1 METCSVV
8 PTFESVDEILWCDH
22 SNETSLA
29 VLLHGTTCFSI
40 FHKMKFGI
48 FFKLDFGHS
57 WECKGLALHKATQG
71 KYMTYLFVDFFLR
84 YDTFVDPSGLIAK
97 FHYGS
102 HYSSSAGVLHYM
114 LRVEPFTTLHIKL
127 QSGRFDCADRQFH
140 SIPSSW
146 DSSYLKGG
154 DVKELI
160 PEFFYFPD
168 FLVNSNR

>member
-1 METCSVV
+1 M
-8 PTFESVDEILWCDH
+8 
-22 SNETSLA
+22 
-29 VLLHGTTCFSI
+29 GTVEFY
-40 FHKMKFGI
+40 I
-48 FFKLDFGHS
+48 FFYILINLS
-57 WECKGLALHKATQG
+57 LCKQCF
-71 KYMTYLFVDFFLR
+71 YLLCFVNISPNILFIFSLR
-84 YDTFVDPSGLIAK
+84 YDNFVDPCGLIAQ

-140 SIPSSW
+140 NIPSSW
-146 DSSYLKGG
+146 DSIYSKGG

-168 FLVNSNR
+168 FLVNSNRYWETLSRRYC

>member
-1 METCSVV
+1 MYNCVYVQENPRKV
-8 PTFESVDEILWCDH
+8 TFKVTLCM
-22 SNETSLA
+22 
-29 VLLHGTTCFSI
+29 FI
-40 FHKMKFGI
+40 F
-48 FFKLDFGHS
+48 D
-57 WECKGLALHKATQG
+57 
-71 KYMTYLFVDFFLR
+71 R
-84 YDTFVDPSGLIAK
+84 YDSFEDPSGLIAK

-114 LRVEPFTTLHIKL
+114 LRVEPFTTLHVKL

-140 SIPSSW
+140 NIASSW
-146 DSSYLKGG
+146 DSIYSQGG